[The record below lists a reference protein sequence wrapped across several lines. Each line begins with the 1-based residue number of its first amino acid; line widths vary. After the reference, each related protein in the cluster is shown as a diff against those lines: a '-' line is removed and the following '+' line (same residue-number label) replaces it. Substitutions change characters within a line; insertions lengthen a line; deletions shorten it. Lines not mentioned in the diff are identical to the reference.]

1 MSKKPYDKLFAD
13 NKPGRQI
20 FKGLKHKDTNE
31 PLTDL
36 EYFEVLGRKAI
47 EMDKENPYPN
57 VPTDY
62 GNMDRNVVEV
72 AKTIVK
78 GLDEG
83 KTKSEMNQYLQSCI
97 EID

>member
-1 MSKKPYDKLFAD
+1 MSKKPYDKLFA
-13 NKPGRQI
+13 NKQVGRQT

-31 PLTDL
+31 PLNDL
-36 EYFEVLGRKAI
+36 EYFELLGRKAI

-57 VPTDY
+57 MPTDY

-72 AKTIVK
+72 AKTICK

-83 KTKSEMNQYLQSCI
+83 RTKTEMSKYLQACI